1 MNFIYILLIIERN
14 KDAKL
19 ITMTLSQFIDL
30 LTINLTEELPPE
42 IDALYQHYSDMI
54 CLYYISYLNKLEKN
68 ETTKE
73 FKKLLKLLFSKPNN
87 DRDIIFADNLN
98 TIFNQEKRSNINKED
113 VIKNIN
119 QFFIFF
125 AHNIFPHCF
134 YIVINKKFY
143 FITCI
148 STFYNIF
155 K

>member
-1 MNFIYILLIIERN
+1 MLLFTLLYFLKDILRYSNHYQLMNFIYILLIIERN

-19 ITMTLSQFIDL
+19 ITMTLSQFIDP

-54 CLYYISYLNKLEKN
+54 YLYYISYLNKLEKN

-98 TIFNQEKRSNINKED
+98 TIFN
-113 VIKNIN
+113 
-119 QFFIFF
+119 
-125 AHNIFPHCF
+125 H
-134 YIVINKKFY
+134 
-143 FITCI
+143 
-148 STFYNIF
+148 
-155 K
+155 